1 MLLKMREQCDGT
13 GQREAS
19 ESANTLPDNVDSGDS
34 DSRCLASSLLLSAA
48 MLGQSSGSTS
58 SE

>member
-1 MLLKMREQCDGT
+1 MREQCDGT

-19 ESANTLPDNVDSGDS
+19 ESTNTLPDDVDSGDS

-48 MLGQSSGSTS
+48 MLGQSSGSTL